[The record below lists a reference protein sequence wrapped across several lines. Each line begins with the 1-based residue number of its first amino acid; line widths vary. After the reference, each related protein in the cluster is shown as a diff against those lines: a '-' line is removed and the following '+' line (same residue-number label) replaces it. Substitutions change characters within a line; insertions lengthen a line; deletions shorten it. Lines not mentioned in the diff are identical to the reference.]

1 MAKMDAKINVFNSRF
16 IEHLSRADLINL
28 LKVEIEQRLFLEE
41 YVDSLEDKIKKEQD
55 EQRL

>member
-1 MAKMDAKINVFNSRF
+1 MDAKINVFSSQF
-16 IEHLSRADLINL
+16 IERLSRADLIDL

-41 YVDSLEDKIKKEQD
+41 YVDSLEDKLNKEQD